1 MTQEAEAGPGMLIIL
16 FLNLLLVTQVYFVC
30 EKLIELHI
38 YTYNLWIFCML
49 RFSYIFKNT
58 IGSISS
64 ICHFSGLFVPTQ
76 RFGFTTVSMAIWLD
90 SGYSSDSSPSFSSSK
105 H

>member
-38 YTYNLWIFCML
+38 YTYNLWIFL
-49 RFSYIFKNT
+49 YVKIQL
-58 IGSISS
+58 
-64 ICHFSGLFVPTQ
+64 HF
-76 RFGFTTVSMAIWLD
+76 
-90 SGYSSDSSPSFSSSK
+90 
-105 H
+105 